1 MKNLALILVA
11 GIGMSSVAVAQSP
24 TEQLKGRWVYEN
36 KSGFCGR
43 TIYDITFV
51 DADGTVRGTFTCEK
65 TNYHRNLGE
74 AANSNS
80 VKATFKG
87 NHLVMVNSDGGG
99 NDLFLNGAKLEGTG
113 KVTNATPGNPMAF
126 TRQ

>member
-1 MKNLALILVA
+1 MKNFALILVA
-11 GIGMSSVAVAQSP
+11 GIGMSSVAAAQSP
-24 TEQLKGRWVYEN
+24 TEQLKGRWVFEN

-43 TIYDITFV
+43 VIYDITLV

-74 AANSNS
+74 VANSNS

-99 NDLFLNGAKLEGTG
+99 NDLFLTGGKLEGKA
-113 KVTNATPGNPMAF
+113 KVTSASSESPMSL
-126 TRQ
+126 TKQ